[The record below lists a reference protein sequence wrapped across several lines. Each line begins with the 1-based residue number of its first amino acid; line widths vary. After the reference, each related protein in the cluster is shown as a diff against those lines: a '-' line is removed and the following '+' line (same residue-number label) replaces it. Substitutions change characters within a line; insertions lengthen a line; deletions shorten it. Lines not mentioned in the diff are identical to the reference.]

1 MTVKAWRD
9 RFSHGWLKEFSAV
22 RPGRGRR
29 PSIPVAK
36 VEEIVRLTWHE
47 TPPGETHWS
56 CRTMAA
62 RAGVSSSTVQ
72 RIWSARGI
80 KPHRVETFKLSTDP
94 RFEEKL
100 VDVVGLYLS
109 PPEKAVV
116 LCVDEET
123 PTQ

>member
-1 MTVKAWRD
+1 MRIT
-9 RFSHGWLKEFSAV
+9 L
-22 RPGRGRR
+22 
-29 PSIPVAK
+29 
-36 VEEIVRLTWHE
+36 HE
-47 TPPGETHWS
+47 TPSGETHWS

-62 RAGVSSSTVQ
+62 RARVSSSTVQ

-80 KPHRVETFKLSTDP
+80 RPHRVQTFKLSSDP

-116 LCVDEET
+116 LLTGPRSSVHLL
-123 PTQ
+123 